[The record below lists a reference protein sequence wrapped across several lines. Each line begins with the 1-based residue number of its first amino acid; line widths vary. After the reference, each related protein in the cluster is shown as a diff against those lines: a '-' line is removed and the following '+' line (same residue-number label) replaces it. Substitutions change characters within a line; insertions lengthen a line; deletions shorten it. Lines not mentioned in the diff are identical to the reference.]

1 MTRLFFGLDGGAMH
15 CEKCGV
21 EIEDGLTTCSKCGA
35 EVPATDAKAANAE
48 NPVGGGMILH

>member
-48 NPVGGGMILH
+48 NPVGGV